1 MKNEDY
7 TLFPIPTK
15 LLDLMGIDTSAA
27 LRVAVDEGGKLT
39 VLKGET
45 QTELEDITIDDLPEE
60 NTDDD
65 ADECEAGCAHCEYW
79 CPHCKRCLLEEDD
92 AGGWDGK

>member
-1 MKNEDY
+1 MKTEDY

-27 LRVAVDEGGKLT
+27 LRVAVDTDGKLT
-39 VLKGET
+39 VIKGAQ

-60 NTDDD
+60 NTD
-65 ADECEAGCAHCEYW
+65 ECETGCAHCEYW
-79 CPHCKRCLLEEDD
+79 CPHCKRCLLEDD
-92 AGGWDGK
+92 EEGWDGK

>member
-27 LRVAVDEGGKLT
+27 LRVAIDTDGKLT

-45 QTELEDITIDDLPEE
+45 QTELEDITIDDLPEK
-60 NTDDD
+60 NT
-65 ADECEAGCAHCEYW
+65 DECEVGCAHCEYW
-79 CPHCKRCLLEEDD
+79 CPHCRRCLLEEDD
-92 AGGWDGK
+92 EEGGWDEK

>member
-7 TLFPIPTK
+7 TLFPIPTR

-27 LRVAVDEGGKLT
+27 LRVAVDADGKLT

-45 QTELEDITIDDLPEE
+45 QIELEDITIDDLPEE
-60 NTDDD
+60 NTD
-65 ADECEAGCAHCEYW
+65 ECETGCAHCEYW
-79 CPHCKRCLLEEDD
+79 CPHCKRCLLDD
-92 AGGWDGK
+92 DTEGDWDGK

>member
-27 LRVAVDEGGKLT
+27 LRVAVDADGKLT

-60 NTDDD
+60 NTD
-65 ADECEAGCAHCEYW
+65 ECETGCAHCEYW
-79 CPHCKRCLLEEDD
+79 CPHCKRCLLDD
-92 AGGWDGK
+92 DTEGGWDGK

>member
-15 LLDLMGIDTSAA
+15 LLDLMGIDTTAA
-27 LRVAVDEGGKLT
+27 LRVTVDADGKLT
-39 VLKGET
+39 VIKGAQ

-60 NTDDD
+60 NTD
-65 ADECEAGCAHCEYW
+65 ECETGCAHCEYW

>member
-15 LLDLMGIDTSAA
+15 LLDLMGIDTTAA
-27 LRVAVDEGGKLT
+27 LRVVVDADGKLT
-39 VLKGET
+39 VIKGAQ

-60 NTDDD
+60 NTD
-65 ADECEAGCAHCEYW
+65 ECETGCAHCEYW
-79 CPHCKRCLLEEDD
+79 CPHCKRCLLDDD
-92 AGGWDGK
+92 AEGDWDGK

>member
-15 LLDLMGIDTSAA
+15 LLDLMGIDTTAA
-27 LRVAVDEGGKLT
+27 LRVAVDEDGKLT
-39 VLKGET
+39 VIKGAQ

-60 NTDDD
+60 NTD
-65 ADECEAGCAHCEYW
+65 ECEIGCAHCEYW
-79 CPHCKRCLLEEDD
+79 CPHCKRCLLDDD
-92 AGGWDGK
+92 AEGDWDGK

>member
-27 LRVAVDEGGKLT
+27 LRVAVDEDGKLT

-60 NTDDD
+60 N
-65 ADECEAGCAHCEYW
+65 ADECETGCAHCEYW

>member
-27 LRVAVDEGGKLT
+27 LRVAVDADGKLT
-39 VLKGET
+39 VIKEAQ

-60 NTDDD
+60 NTD
-65 ADECEAGCAHCEYW
+65 ECETGCAHCEYW
-79 CPHCKRCLLEEDD
+79 CPHCKRCLLDD
-92 AGGWDGK
+92 DTEGDWDGK

>member
-27 LRVAVDEGGKLT
+27 LRVTVDADGKLT
-39 VLKGET
+39 VIKGAQ

-60 NTDDD
+60 NTD
-65 ADECEAGCAHCEYW
+65 ECETGCAHCEYW
-79 CPHCKRCLLEEDD
+79 CPHCKRCLLDDD
-92 AGGWDGK
+92 AEGDWDGK

>member
-7 TLFPIPTK
+7 TLFPIPTR
-15 LLDLMGIDTSAA
+15 LLDLMGIDTTAA
-27 LRVAVDEGGKLT
+27 LRVAVDADGKLA

-60 NTDDD
+60 NTD
-65 ADECEAGCAHCEYW
+65 ECETGCAHCEYW

>member
-1 MKNEDY
+1 MKTEDY

-15 LLDLMGIDTSAA
+15 LLDLMGIDTTAA
-27 LRVAVDEGGKLT
+27 LRVAVDEDGKLT
-39 VLKGET
+39 VIKGAQ

-60 NTDDD
+60 NTD
-65 ADECEAGCAHCEYW
+65 ECETGCAHCEYW

>member
-1 MKNEDY
+1 MKIEDY

-27 LRVAVDEGGKLT
+27 LRVAVDESGKLT
-39 VLKGET
+39 VIKGAQ

-60 NTDDD
+60 STDDD
-65 ADECEAGCAHCEYW
+65 ADECETGCANCEYW
-79 CPHCKRCLLEEDD
+79 CPHCKRCLLEDD
-92 AGGWDGK
+92 EEGWDGK

>member
-1 MKNEDY
+1 MKTEDY

-15 LLDLMGIDTSAA
+15 LLDLMGIDTTAA
-27 LRVAVDEGGKLT
+27 LRVAVDADGKLT

-60 NTDDD
+60 NTD
-65 ADECEAGCAHCEYW
+65 ECETGCGNCEYW
-79 CPHCKRCLLEEDD
+79 CPHCKRCLLDDD
-92 AGGWDGK
+92 AEGDWDGK

>member
-27 LRVAVDEGGKLT
+27 LRVTVDEDGKLT
-39 VLKGET
+39 VIKGAQ

-60 NTDDD
+60 NTD
-65 ADECEAGCAHCEYW
+65 ECETGCAHCEYW

>member
-1 MKNEDY
+1 MKTEDY

-15 LLDLMGIDTSAA
+15 LLDLMGIDTTAA
-27 LRVAVDEGGKLT
+27 LRVAVDADGKLT
-39 VLKGET
+39 VIKEAQ

-60 NTDDD
+60 NTD
-65 ADECEAGCAHCEYW
+65 ECETGCAHCEYW

>member
-15 LLDLMGIDTSAA
+15 LLDLMGIDTTAA
-27 LRVAVDEGGKLT
+27 LHVAVDEDGKLT
-39 VLKGET
+39 VIKGAQ

-60 NTDDD
+60 NTD
-65 ADECEAGCAHCEYW
+65 ECETGCAHCEYW

>member
-15 LLDLMGIDTSAA
+15 LLDLIGIDTTAA
-27 LRVAVDEGGKLT
+27 LRVAVDGDGKLT
-39 VLKGET
+39 VIKGAQ

-60 NTDDD
+60 NTD
-65 ADECEAGCAHCEYW
+65 ECEVGCAHCEYW
-79 CPHCKRCLLEEDD
+79 CPHCKHCLLEEDD

>member
-1 MKNEDY
+1 MKTEDY

-27 LRVAVDEGGKLT
+27 LRVAVDESGKLT
-39 VLKGET
+39 VIKGAQ

-60 NTDDD
+60 NTD
-65 ADECEAGCAHCEYW
+65 ECEVGCAHCEYW

-92 AGGWDGK
+92 AEGDWDGK

>member
-27 LRVAVDEGGKLT
+27 LRVAVDADGKLT
-39 VLKGET
+39 VIKEAQ
-45 QTELEDITIDDLPEE
+45 QTELEDITIDDLQFGLRNRMRPLRILVS
-60 NTDDD
+60 
-65 ADECEAGCAHCEYW
+65 A
-79 CPHCKRCLLEEDD
+79 L
-92 AGGWDGK
+92 

>member
-1 MKNEDY
+1 MKTEDY

-27 LRVAVDEGGKLT
+27 LRVAVDEDGKLT
-39 VLKGET
+39 VIKGAQ

-60 NTDDD
+60 NTD
-65 ADECEAGCAHCEYW
+65 ECEIGCAHCEYW
-79 CPHCKRCLLEEDD
+79 CPHCKRCLLDDD
-92 AGGWDGK
+92 AEGDWDGK

>member
-27 LRVAVDEGGKLT
+27 LRVAVDTDGKLT

-60 NTDDD
+60 N

-79 CPHCKRCLLEEDD
+79 CPHCKRCLLDDD
-92 AGGWDGK
+92 AEGDWDGK

>member
-1 MKNEDY
+1 MKTEDY

-15 LLDLMGIDTSAA
+15 LLDLMGIDTTAA
-27 LRVAVDEGGKLT
+27 LRVAVDADGKLT

-60 NTDDD
+60 NTD
-65 ADECEAGCAHCEYW
+65 ECETGCAHCEYW
-79 CPHCKRCLLEEDD
+79 CPHCKRCLLEDD
-92 AGGWDGK
+92 EEGWDGK

>member
-1 MKNEDY
+1 MKIEDY

-27 LRVAVDEGGKLT
+27 LRVAVDESGKLT
-39 VLKGET
+39 VIKGAQ

-60 NTDDD
+60 NTD
-65 ADECEAGCAHCEYW
+65 ECEVGCANCEYW
-79 CPHCKRCLLEEDD
+79 CPHCRRCLIEDD
-92 AGGWDGK
+92 EEGWDGK

>member
-1 MKNEDY
+1 MKTEDY

-15 LLDLMGIDTSAA
+15 LLDLMGIDTTAA
-27 LRVAVDEGGKLT
+27 LRVAVDADGKLT

-60 NTDDD
+60 NM
-65 ADECEAGCAHCEYW
+65 DECETGCAHCEYW

>member
-15 LLDLMGIDTSAA
+15 LLDLMGIDTTAA
-27 LRVAVDEGGKLT
+27 LRVAVDEDGKLT
-39 VLKGET
+39 VIKGAQ

-60 NTDDD
+60 NTD
-65 ADECEAGCAHCEYW
+65 ECETGCAHCEYW
-79 CPHCKRCLLEEDD
+79 CPHCKRCLLDD
-92 AGGWDGK
+92 DTEGDWDGK

>member
-7 TLFPIPTK
+7 TLFPIPTR

-27 LRVAVDEGGKLT
+27 LRVAVDADGKLT

-60 NTDDD
+60 NTD
-65 ADECEAGCAHCEYW
+65 ECETGCARCEYW

-92 AGGWDGK
+92 AEGDWDGK

>member
-15 LLDLMGIDTSAA
+15 LLDLMGIDTTAA
-27 LRVAVDEGGKLT
+27 LRVAVDADGKLT
-39 VLKGET
+39 VIKGAQ

-60 NTDDD
+60 NTD
-65 ADECEAGCAHCEYW
+65 ECETGCAHCEYW

-92 AGGWDGK
+92 AKGDWDGK

>member
-15 LLDLMGIDTSAA
+15 LLDLTGIDTSAA
-27 LRVAVDEGGKLT
+27 LRVAVDADGKLT

-45 QTELEDITIDDLPEE
+45 QIELEDITIDDLPEE
-60 NTDDD
+60 NTD
-65 ADECEAGCAHCEYW
+65 ECETGCAHCEYW
-79 CPHCKRCLLEEDD
+79 CPHCKRCLLDD
-92 AGGWDGK
+92 DTEGGWDGK

>member
-7 TLFPIPTK
+7 TLFPIPTN

-27 LRVAVDEGGKLT
+27 LRVAVDADGKLT

-60 NTDDD
+60 NTD
-65 ADECEAGCAHCEYW
+65 ECETGCAHCEYW
-79 CPHCKRCLLEEDD
+79 CPHCKRCLLDD
-92 AGGWDGK
+92 DTEGDWDGK